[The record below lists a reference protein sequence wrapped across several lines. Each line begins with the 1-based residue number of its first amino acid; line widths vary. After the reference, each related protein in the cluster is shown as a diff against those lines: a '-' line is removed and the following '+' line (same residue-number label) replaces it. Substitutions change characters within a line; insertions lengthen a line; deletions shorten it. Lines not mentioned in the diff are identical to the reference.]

1 MGDRSMKWAEI
12 QIKTTPDKEEIVSS
26 ILYDVGANGLAI
38 EDPRDIFEVSK
49 DPESWSFVDLETLDL
64 DFNVILIKAYF
75 SEAEDLN
82 SIINNIEN
90 RIKDNPMLKPE
101 EHGLIV
107 NMVND
112 EDYAENWKKYYKT
125 TKIGEKIVIKP
136 SWEKYNL
143 EEGHILIEL
152 DPGMAFGTGTHETTV
167 MCAEAL
173 ERFVKK
179 DDIVY
184 DIGCGSGILSIIS
197 AKLGAEKVLAV
208 DNDPVS
214 IEVSKGNIELNDV
227 EDVIELKK
235 GNLLDVVEGKA
246 NIIVSN
252 IIAEIIVKMVG
263 VLKSHLKEEGIFI
276 TSGIIEDKI
285 QLVEDSLLK
294 NGFKVLEKVRLNQ
307 WALIVATIN

>member
-1 MGDRSMKWAEI
+1 MKWAEI
-12 QIKTTPDKEEIVSS
+12 QIKTTPDKEEIISS

-38 EDPRDIFEVSK
+38 EDPRDIFELSK
-49 DPESWSFVDLETLDL
+49 DPESWSFVDLEELDL
-64 DFNVILIKAYF
+64 DFDVILIKAYF
-75 SEAEDLN
+75 SEFEDVN
-82 SIINNIEN
+82 SIIQSIEN
-90 RIKDNPMLKPE
+90 RIKDNSTLKLS

-107 NMVND
+107 NMVNE
-112 EDYAENWKKYYKT
+112 EDYADNWKKYYNT

-136 SWEKYNL
+136 SWEDYEP
-143 EEGHILIEL
+143 EEGYILVEL
-152 DPGMAFGTGTHETTV
+152 DPGMAFGTGTHETTA

-173 ERFVKK
+173 ERFIKEK
-179 DDIVY
+179 DTVY

-197 AKLGAEKVLAV
+197 AKLGAAKVLAV

-214 IEVSKGNIELNDV
+214 IEVSRENIELNSV
-227 EDVIELKK
+227 EDIVELRR

-263 VLKSHLKEEGIFI
+263 VLKSHLKEGGIFI

-285 QLVEDSLLK
+285 QLVEDSLLS
-294 NGFKVLEKVRLNQ
+294 NGFKILEKVKLNQ
-307 WALIVATIN
+307 WALIVASVN